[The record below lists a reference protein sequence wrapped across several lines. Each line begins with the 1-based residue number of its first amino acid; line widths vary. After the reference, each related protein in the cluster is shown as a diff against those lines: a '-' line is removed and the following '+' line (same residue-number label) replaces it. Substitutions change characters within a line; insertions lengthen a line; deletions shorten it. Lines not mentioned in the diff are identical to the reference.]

1 MLAKRL
7 KQRVRSQQ
15 SIRSSTNRQQH
26 VAAYKMLE
34 KSILK
39 VMLGCRG
46 VAVSGVG
53 LKLASMGGTPAIR
66 RYQSVRVV
74 ALLDENV
81 CCLDRAR

>member
-1 MLAKRL
+1 
-7 KQRVRSQQ
+7 
-15 SIRSSTNRQQH
+15 
-26 VAAYKMLE
+26 MLE

-53 LKLASMGGTPAIR
+53 LKWASMGRTPVIR
-66 RYQSVRVV
+66 RYQGVRVV
-74 ALLDENV
+74 ALLEENV